1 MLLFDLGGVVIDC
14 AKFNKILE
22 WQNWTSRISEI
33 EAKWQESETV
43 ERYRKGEIGTKEFA
57 ETIIMELDLTVNI
70 SRFLRE
76 FRLLPKGFY
85 PGADDL
91 LKKLSSNY
99 LTVCLSNTNEMHW
112 KKLCSVNRLEKFFKY
127 TFPSHLIH
135 KVKPEAEAFAHVL
148 DTLKV
153 DPAQV
158 AYFDDRPE
166 NVEAAM
172 KAGMDAFKTDGFGE
186 LCGRLHELE
195 IF

>member
-14 AKFNKILE
+14 AKFTKILE
-22 WQNWTSRISEI
+22 WQSWTTRISDI
-33 EAKWQESETV
+33 EDKWESSETV
-43 ERYRKGEIGTKEFA
+43 ERYRKGEISTKEFA

-99 LTVCLSNTNEMHW
+99 MVACLSNTNEMHW
-112 KKLCSVNRLEKFFKY
+112 NKLCAVNRLEKIFKFSY
-127 TFPSHLIH
+127 PSHLIH
-135 KVKPEAEAFAHVL
+135 KVKPEDEAFACAITALHA
-148 DTLKV
+148 K
-153 DPAQV
+153 PQEI

-166 NVEAAM
+166 NVEAAR
-172 KAGMDAFKTDGFGE
+172 KAGMEAYKTDGFGE
-186 LCGRLHELE
+186 LCGQLHELE